1 MALTLLATNNAEST
15 LASAISATDTSLIV
29 SAGTGA
35 EFPDAV
41 AGESYFKLTLT
52 DAATGSQV
60 EIVNVTAKAG
70 DIFTIERAQEGTLAR
85 AWAANDMVANMMT
98 ADTLNIIAQYSQQ
111 AAASAA
117 QAEEYA
123 NNASDYAQNKFTFYK
138 TSSDPDGTIAGL
150 AATTD
155 GQSFWVAQ
163 GPDALSAAWQYQ
175 NKAGVAVLQAKQP
188 GTAAITG
195 TIREF
200 PTLAAAQADADAGN
214 IPTGSTAYYRSAD
227 DATLAIEVINTLG
240 TLQPTG
246 RKMPSAMPMGYQ
258 SATAVSSGAANAIAI
273 TIPGLLVD
281 GSLIYFLSPILNT
294 SSVNVTVT
302 DAKGNSVIRAVQ
314 KQNNAP
320 LVGSELLL
328 NQPVLM
334 EFRTG
339 TANNFVLVASGPVA
353 AELASRISTL
363 ELNSVALLS
372 GVANTG
378 DAYSGTA
385 SAIPGIVASDRVFIF
400 TPSATNT
407 TRTPTL
413 SVNGGTARQIKQNNG
428 TNVAA
433 GDLIAGYTYLVKFN
447 FASADFRM
455 LTYPADRS
463 RVLNGYSKATVTSDA
478 TSPNS
483 VALTIPGLL
492 GDGTQ
497 LTFEPVAANT
507 GAMTLVITDMYGN
520 TVTRNLFKGANTA
533 LTGGELRAAMPA
545 TVQYRGS
552 PQNNFKLL
560 YAGDPTTDIQS
571 LSKDVT
577 TLKGALTD
585 PYAALAD
592 KLVGTGASSDQSPF
606 GTITWSAGVK
616 TVTKRQIICTS
627 IGSSVGVGA
636 GSTGGGV
643 AGAPYAP
650 NTLFVNALKEELKQ
664 YGQFDIIDDNQC
676 IPTQAFQQFAA
687 QLANS
692 PYSTSDF
699 VLIVGGMND
708 APVGN
713 YNMGRTFPGQQT
725 TLESLV
731 DLCLARGAIPII
743 CTTPHHNVEMP
754 QTYPT
759 IPGGQPLSWPYRT
772 YNVGPTTTYAFDS
785 SLKTITQGTF
795 ANPLY
800 GGDILKPG
808 YTLHVA
814 SGANAGD
821 YTIASISS
829 DRTVIT
835 VVEPIPSTTSYAT
848 TITQT
853 NLNSIIE
860 DILEPPPS
868 TSFVT
873 KDWSGS
879 GVKVLGDVRFESV
892 NMMQRSVARQKNAFL
907 ADCEKSFFKYGVEVG
922 GYSSVYNV
930 PAGNYNHM
938 NDNGYTVTFDYTLKV
953 AARKIANLIFG
964 DKYYSAA

>member
-1 MALTLLATNNAEST
+1 MATTDTQQTAQFAAE
-15 LASAISATDTSLIV
+15 ASVSAAEAKQYLIEVQQGYQDISATTQEAIN
-29 SAGTGA
+29 
-35 EFPDAV
+35 
-41 AGESYFKLTLT
+41 
-52 DAATGSQV
+52 AATAAEAAKNSA
-60 EIVNVTAKAG
+60 ETA
-70 DIFTIERAQEGTLAR
+70 EQS
-85 AWAANDMVANMMT
+85 AAT
-98 ADTLNIIAQYSQQ
+98 S
-111 AAASAA
+111 AAASSESATAA
-117 QAEEYA
+117 AGSAAEAEEYK
-123 NNASDYAQNKFTFYK
+123 NDASEYALNKFTFYK
-138 TSSDPDGTIAGL
+138 TPSDPDGTIAGL
-150 AATTD
+150 AATTN
-155 GQSFWVAQ
+155 GQSFRVAE
-163 GPDALSAAWQYQ
+163 GPGATAAFKTYENQD
-175 NKAGVAVLQAKQP
+175 GVAVLQASQP

-214 IPTGSTAYYRSAD
+214 IPIGSTAYYRSAD
-227 DATLAIEVINTLG
+227 DATLAIEVINTSG

-246 RKMPSAMPMGYQ
+246 RKIPSAMPMGYQ
-258 SATAVSSGAANAIAI
+258 SATAVSSGAANTIAI

-281 GSLIYFLSPILNT
+281 SSLIYFLSPILNT
-294 SSVNVTVT
+294 GAVTVDIT
-302 DAKGNSVIRAVQ
+302 DSNGTTVNRVIQ
-314 KQNNAP
+314 KQANSP
-320 LVGSELLL
+320 LTGGELLL

-385 SAIPGIVASDRVFIF
+385 SAIPGLVASDRVFLF

-433 GDLIAGYTYLVKFN
+433 GDFVAGYTYLIKFN
-447 FASADFRM
+447 FSSADFRM

-497 LTFEPVAANT
+497 LTFEPVAVNT

-592 KLVGTGASSDQSPF
+592 KLVGTGVSTDQSPF

-713 YNMGRTFPGQQT
+713 FNMGRTLPGQRT
-725 TLESLV
+725 TLETLI
-731 DLCLARGAIPII
+731 DLCLARGAIPIV
-743 CTTPHHNVEMP
+743 CTTPHHNVEMS

-759 IPGGQPLSWPYRT
+759 IPGGNPLFWPFRT
-772 YNVGPTTTYAFDS
+772 YSVVSTYVFDTTAN
-785 SLKTITQGTF
+785 TIKGDHF
-795 ANPLY
+795 ASPVY
-800 GGDILKPG
+800 GGNILKPG
-808 YTLHVA
+808 YSLRVD
-814 SGANAGD
+814 SGDNMGT
-821 YTIASISS
+821 YTITAISE
-829 DRTVIT
+829 DRKTIT
-835 VVEPIPSTTSYAT
+835 VQEPIPVSGSIPT
-848 TITQT
+848 TIRHF
-853 NLNSIIE
+853 NLQSIAE
-860 DILEPPPS
+860 DILYPPPS

-873 KDWSGS
+873 KDWTGS
-879 GVKVLGDVRFESV
+879 GTAVQGDVRFEIV
-892 NMMQRSVARQKNAFL
+892 NNMQRSVARQKSAFL
-907 ADCEKSFFKYGVEVG
+907 ADCAYSFFRYGVEVG

-938 NDNGYTVTFDYTLKV
+938 NDNGYEVTFGYTFKV
-953 AARKIANLIFG
+953 AAKKIASLIFG

>member
-1 MALTLLATNNAEST
+1 
-15 LASAISATDTSLIV
+15 
-29 SAGTGA
+29 
-35 EFPDAV
+35 
-41 AGESYFKLTLT
+41 
-52 DAATGSQV
+52 
-60 EIVNVTAKAG
+60 
-70 DIFTIERAQEGTLAR
+70 
-85 AWAANDMVANMMT
+85 
-98 ADTLNIIAQYSQQ
+98 
-111 AAASAA
+111 
-117 QAEEYA
+117 
-123 NNASDYAQNKFTFYK
+123 
-138 TSSDPDGTIAGL
+138 
-150 AATTD
+150 
-155 GQSFWVAQ
+155 
-163 GPDALSAAWQYQ
+163 
-175 NKAGVAVLQAKQP
+175 
-188 GTAAITG
+188 
-195 TIREF
+195 
-200 PTLAAAQADADAGN
+200 
-214 IPTGSTAYYRSAD
+214 
-227 DATLAIEVINTLG
+227 
-240 TLQPTG
+240 
-246 RKMPSAMPMGYQ
+246 PSAMPMGYQ
-258 SATAVSSGAANAIAI
+258 SATAVSSGAANTIAI

-281 GSLIYFLSPILNT
+281 SSLIYFLSPILNT
-294 SSVNVTVT
+294 GAVTVDIT
-302 DAKGNSVIRAVQ
+302 DSNGTTVNRVIQ
-314 KQNNAP
+314 KQANSP
-320 LVGSELLL
+320 LTGGELLL

-385 SAIPGIVASDRVFIF
+385 SAIPGLVASDRVFLF

-433 GDLIAGYTYLVKFN
+433 GDFVAGYTYLIKFN
-447 FASADFRM
+447 FSSADFRM

-497 LTFEPVAANT
+497 LTFEPVAVNT

-592 KLVGTGASSDQSPF
+592 KLVGTGVSTDQSPF

-627 IGSSVGVGA
+627 VGSSVGVGA

-650 NTLFVNALKEELKQ
+650 NTLFVNALKDELAQ
-664 YGQFDIIDDNQC
+664 YGEFDIIDDNQC

-692 PYSTSDF
+692 PYTTSDF

-713 YNMGRTFPGQQT
+713 FNMGRTFPGQKT
-725 TLESLV
+725 TLEALI
-731 DLCLARGAIPII
+731 DLCIARGAIPVV
-743 CTTPHHNVEMP
+743 CTTPHHNVEMSA
-754 QTYPT
+754 TYPT
-759 IPGGQPLSWPYRT
+759 IPGGNPLVWPVRT
-772 YNVGPTTTYAFDS
+772 FSVAGTYAFDAEA
-785 SLKTITQGTF
+785 KTITQAYF
-795 ANPLY
+795 ANSSY
-800 GGDILKPG
+800 GGDILNAG
-808 YTLHVA
+808 MTLRVE
-814 SGANAGD
+814 SGANAGN

-835 VVEPIPSTTSYAT
+835 LNESIPATSSYSTTVRHF
-848 TITQT
+848 
-853 NLNSIIE
+853 NLSSIIE
-860 DILEPPPS
+860 DILYPAPS
-868 TSFVT
+868 ESFVT
-873 KDWSGS
+873 KDWTGN
-879 GVKVLGDVRFESV
+879 GVLVKGDVRFEMV
-892 NMMQRSVARQKNAFL
+892 NNMQRSVARQKSAFL
-907 ADCEKSFFKYGVEVG
+907 ADCAYSFFRYGVEVG

-938 NDNGYTVTFDYTLKV
+938 NDNGYNVTFGYTLKV
-953 AARKIANLIFG
+953 AARKIASLIFG
-964 DKYYSAA
+964 EKYYSAS

>member
-98 ADTLNIIAQYSQQ
+98 ADTLNVIADFAKQ
-111 AAASAA
+111 ASDS
-117 QAEEYA
+117 AEEAQGYA
-123 NNASDYAQNKFTFYK
+123 LSASEFGDNKSTFAD
-138 TSSDPDGTIAGL
+138 TAAGL
-150 AATTD
+150 AATTS
-155 GQSFWVAQ
+155 GQYFRVPQGTGNVLAFRYYKNNSGVAQ
-163 GPDALSAAWQYQ
+163 E
-175 NKAGVAVLQAKQP
+175 VAEFP
-188 GTAAITG
+188 GQGSITN

-214 IPTGSTAYYRSAD
+214 IPIGSTAYYRSAD
-227 DATLAIEVINTLG
+227 DATLAIEVINTSG

-258 SATAVSSGAANAIAI
+258 SATAVSSGAANTIAI

-294 SSVNVTVT
+294 AAVSVTVT
-302 DAKGNSVIRAVQ
+302 DARGNSVTRAIQ
-314 KQNNAP
+314 KQNNAA
-320 LVGSELLL
+320 LVGNELLL
-328 NQPVLM
+328 NQPALM

-385 SAIPGIVASDRVFIF
+385 SAIPGIVASDRVFLF
-400 TPSATNT
+400 TPSATNI

-433 GDLIAGYTYLVKFN
+433 GDLVAGYTYLIKFN
-447 FASADFRM
+447 FSSADFRM

-592 KLVGTGASSDQSPF
+592 KLVGTGVSSDQSPF

-664 YGQFDIIDDNQC
+664 YGEFDIIDDNQC

-713 YNMGRTFPGQQT
+713 FNMGRTFPGQQT

-743 CTTPHHNVEMP
+743 CTTPHHNVEMS

-759 IPGGQPLSWPYRT
+759 IPGGNPLFWPFRT
-772 YNVGPTTTYAFDS
+772 YNVTSTYVFDAVAN
-785 SLKTITQGTF
+785 TITQSNF
-795 ANPLY
+795 ANPNY
-800 GGDILKPG
+800 GGNILKPG
-808 YTLHVA
+808 HTLRVE
-814 SGANAGD
+814 SGDNAGN
-821 YTIASISS
+821 YTITAISS
-829 DRTVIT
+829 DRNTIT
-835 VVEPIPSTTSYAT
+835 VQEAIPVSGSYSTT
-848 TITQT
+848 IRHF
-853 NLNSIIE
+853 NLQSIAE
-860 DILEPPPS
+860 DILYPAPS
-868 TSFVT
+868 VSFVT

-879 GVKVLGDVRFESV
+879 GVKVQGDVRFEMV
-892 NMMQRSVARQKNAFL
+892 NAMQRVVARQKGAFL

-930 PAGNYNHM
+930 PVGNYNHM

>member
-1 MALTLLATNNAEST
+1 MLDKVVTSTEPTYIDRLGGEHYTVDGMKAEGDKVVEET
-15 LASAISATDTSLIV
+15 RQNLIPL
-29 SAGTGA
+29 S
-35 EFPDAV
+35 
-41 AGESYFKLTLT
+41 
-52 DAATGSQV
+52 
-60 EIVNVTAKAG
+60 
-70 DIFTIERAQEGTLAR
+70 R
-85 AWAANDMVANMMT
+85 
-98 ADTLNIIAQYSQQ
+98 QYM
-111 AAASAA
+111 
-117 QAEEYA
+117 
-123 NNASDYAQNKFTFYK
+123 
-138 TSSDPDGTIAGL
+138 
-150 AATTD
+150 
-155 GQSFWVAQ
+155 
-163 GPDALSAAWQYQ
+163 
-175 NKAGVAVLQAKQP
+175 
-188 GTAAITG
+188 
-195 TIREF
+195 
-200 PTLAAAQADADAGN
+200 TLAAAQADIAN
-214 IPTGSTAYYRSAD
+214 IPEGSTTYYRSPD
-227 DATLAIEVINTLG
+227 DSALAIEVMNVGG

-258 SATAVSSGAANAIAI
+258 SATAVSSGAANTIAI

-294 SSVNVTVT
+294 AAVSVTVT
-302 DAKGNSVIRAVQ
+302 DARGNSVTRAIQ
-314 KQNNAP
+314 KQNNAA
-320 LVGSELLL
+320 LVGNELLL
-328 NQPVLM
+328 NQPALM

-385 SAIPGIVASDRVFIF
+385 SAIPGIVASDRVFLF

-497 LTFEPVAANT
+497 LTFEPVVANT

-560 YAGDPTTDIQS
+560 YAGDPTSDILNLKS
-571 LSKDVT
+571 DVT
-577 TLKGALTD
+577 TLQGAITD
-585 PYAALAD
+585 PYAALAN
-592 KLVGTGASSDQSPF
+592 KLVGTTTSTDQSPH
-606 GTITWSAGVK
+606 GSITWNAGNRTITK
-616 TVTKRQIICTS
+616 TRIICTS

-643 AGAPYAP
+643 AGATYAP
-650 NTLFVNALKEELKQ
+650 NTLFVNALKAELLQ
-664 YGQFDIIDDNQC
+664 YGEFDIIDDNQC

-713 YNMGRTFPGQQT
+713 YNMGRTKPGQES
-725 TLESLV
+725 TLSNLI
-731 DLCLARGAIPII
+731 DLCFARGAIPIV

-759 IPGGQPLSWPYRT
+759 IPGGQPLTWPYRT
-772 YNVGPTTTYAFDS
+772 YNVGPTTTYVFDS
-785 SLKTITQGTF
+785 SSKTITQGAF

-808 YTLHVA
+808 HTLHVA

-860 DILEPPPS
+860 DILIPPPS
-868 TSFVT
+868 LSFVT
-873 KDWSGS
+873 KDWTGN
-879 GVKVLGDVRFESV
+879 GVSVKGDIRFSIIN
-892 NMMQRSVARQKNAFL
+892 NMMRKVARQKSAFL
-907 ADCEKSFFKYGVEVG
+907 ADCEYSFFKYGVEAG

-930 PAGNYNHM
+930 AAGNYNHM
-938 NDNGYTVTFDYTLKV
+938 NDNGYTVTFDYALKV
-953 AARKIANLIFG
+953 AARKIAALIFG
-964 DKYYSAA
+964 EKYYSAS

>member
-1 MALTLLATNNAEST
+1 MS
-15 LASAISATDTSLIV
+15 ISDT
-29 SAGTGA
+29 
-35 EFPDAV
+35 
-41 AGESYFKLTLT
+41 
-52 DAATGSQV
+52 
-60 EIVNVTAKAG
+60 
-70 DIFTIERAQEGTLAR
+70 
-85 AWAANDMVANMMT
+85 
-98 ADTLNIIAQYSQQ
+98 QQ
-111 AAASAA
+111 AAQFSADAAVSAA
-117 QAEEYA
+117 EAKQYLLEAQQGYQDTSEAAQEAKNAAESASSSEQNAATSEA
-123 NNASDYAQNKFTFYK
+123 NALQSATEARAARDEAVVAASTAAEFGDNKFTFYK

-150 AATTD
+150 AATTN
-155 GQSFWVAQ
+155 GQSFRVAQ
-163 GPDALSAAWQYQ
+163 GVDGTDAFITYQ
-175 NKAGVAVLQAKQP
+175 NDNGVAVAQAAQP

-195 TIREF
+195 TVREF
-200 PTLAAAQADADAGN
+200 STLSLAENDVAAGN
-214 IPTGSTAYYRSAD
+214 ILDGSKCWVANPSD
-227 DATLAIEVINTLG
+227 ITLADEYINNGG

-258 SATAVSSGAANAIAI
+258 SATAVSSGAANTIAI

-294 SSVNVTVT
+294 GAVNVTVT
-302 DAKGNSVIRAVQ
+302 DAKGNVVTRDIQ
-314 KQNNAP
+314 KQNFAA
-320 LVGSELLL
+320 LVGNELLL

-353 AELASRISTL
+353 AELAARISAL
-363 ELNSVALLS
+363 EVNSLAILS
-372 GVANTG
+372 GVANAADVYT
-378 DAYSGTA
+378 ATA
-385 SAIPGIVASDRVFIF
+385 SAIPGLVASDRVFLF

-413 SVNGGTARQIKQNNG
+413 SVNGGTARQIKQANG

-433 GDLIAGYTYLVKFN
+433 GDLVSGYPYLLKFN

-455 LTYPADRS
+455 LTYPADRTRLLS
-463 RVLNGYSKATVTSDA
+463 GQQKATVTSDA
-478 TSPNS
+478 TSPNAIS
-483 VALTIPGLL
+483 LTIPGLIA
-492 GDGTQ
+492 DGTQ
-497 LTFEPVAANT
+497 ITFEPAVANT
-507 GAMTLVITDMYGN
+507 GAVTLLITNMYGD
-520 TVTRNLFKGANTA
+520 TVTRTLVKGANTP
-533 LTGGELRAAMPA
+533 LVGGELKYAMPA
-545 TVQYRGS
+545 SIMFRGA

-560 YAGDPTTDIQS
+560 YAGDPTTDIQN

-592 KLVGTGASSDQSPF
+592 KLVGTGVSSDQSPF
-606 GTITWSAGVK
+606 GSITWSAGVK

-664 YGQFDIIDDNQC
+664 YGEFDIIDDNQC

-713 YNMGRTFPGQQT
+713 FNMGRTFPGQQT

-743 CTTPHHNVEMP
+743 CTTPHHNVEMS

-759 IPGGQPLSWPYRT
+759 IPGGNPLFWPFRT
-772 YNVGPTTTYAFDS
+772 YSVTSAYSFDAVAN
-785 SLKTITQGTF
+785 TIKQSNF
-795 ANPLY
+795 ANPNY

-808 YTLHVA
+808 HTLRVE
-814 SGANAGD
+814 SGDNAGN
-821 YTIASISS
+821 YTISAISE
-829 DRTVIT
+829 DRNTIT
-835 VVEPIPSTTSYAT
+835 VQEAIPVSGSYSTT
-848 TITQT
+848 IRHF
-853 NLNSIIE
+853 NLQSIAE
-860 DILEPPPS
+860 DILYPAPS
-868 TSFVT
+868 QSFVS

-879 GVKVLGDVRFESV
+879 GVKVQGDVRFEMV
-892 NMMQRSVARQKNAFL
+892 NAMQRVVARQKGAFL

-930 PAGNYNHM
+930 PVGNYNHM

-964 DKYYSAA
+964 EKYYSAS